1 MGTHKIDTK
10 SSSKKMYSVSWR
22 SVMAHKVRLVLTILA
37 VVLGTA
43 FVSGSMMFTNA
54 LGDTFKSVVDDEIA
68 GVDAYVVSGEEAVT
82 TDVLAGLREDSQ
94 VAKVNVNGSKSVVL
108 ANSER
113 EPYQTGAAGP
123 TMTIW
128 YNAEDTVGG
137 TNPQIVEGAQPEA
150 ENEVV
155 VNESAANNFDIKVG
169 DSLLVVDEFGQYNV
183 TVSGLYT
190 IEGASHPSINLAMTE
205 GQYLTRYAGDGTLGS
220 LLVSANGVS
229 DTELV
234 EHLEATYP
242 GLKISTGEAFAE
254 LTTNALNQ
262 VLSFVNYFLV
272 AFGLIALLVGTFII
286 ANTFSM
292 IVAQRL
298 REFALLR
305 ALGVSRG
312 QLTKSV
318 VFESVIVGAIGSA
331 LGILGGMGLVLAIQ
345 GIMNAFG
352 MELPSTSLG
361 LSTTSV
367 LVPFVLGV
375 VVTVV
380 SAWAPARKAGAV
392 RPVEAM
398 RSTETSSESSL
409 KLRTVFGLIGLAAGI
424 ALALFGA
431 LNEDPETK
439 VRAILVGFGA
449 LFVIL
454 GVFLASPALSIPL
467 VGGIGRV
474 VGAPFGEMGKL
485 AATNSRRNPRR
496 TATTAFALTL
506 GVALVTAIGMISAT
520 MRESVSDYMETES
533 KADFVATSASQAINF
548 PSEAVQ
554 TIRDTDG
561 VGATMTSGWATATVA
576 SAAAVNEAAA
586 ADGEETA
593 ASASAQADVY
603 VTTGVT
609 TADSDV
615 SQLININDAQGSMDL
630 SEAGRMIAN
639 ADYAKD
645 QGWAIGGTLSVLDS
659 AGNQVAEATLEGTYG
674 DQQTMGNVVVSAA
687 TFDNTGITPMIV
699 GVFIDGDDSVSNS
712 QLRENLENAVADYLV
727 VQIQTSEEYAGEAV
741 SAVNTIMN
749 IIYGLLGLAVVVA
762 VLGIINTLALN
773 VIERRQEIGMLRAVG
788 SQRRQIRRMILV
800 ESVQIALYGA
810 VVGMLVGLGL
820 GWCFLKVLAGQGLD
834 SISVPYSELVWLLVG
849 SGVVGVIAALWPA
862 SRAAKTP
869 PLEAITD

>member
-1 MGTHKIDTK
+1 
-10 SSSKKMYSVSWR
+10 MYSVSWR
-22 SVMAHKVRLVLTILA
+22 SVMAHKVRLVLTVLA

-54 LGDTFKSVVDDEIA
+54 LDDTFKSVVDDEIA
-68 GVDAYVVSGEEAVT
+68 GVDAYVVSDTEAVT
-82 TDVLAGLREDSQ
+82 TDVLNALREDSQ
-94 VAKVNVNGSKSVVL
+94 VAKVNVNGSKSVVV

-128 YNAEDTVGG
+128 YNADDTVGG
-137 TNPQIVEGAQPEA
+137 TNPQIVDGSQPEA

-155 VNESAANNFDIKVG
+155 VNESAAKNFDIKVG

-183 TVSGLYT
+183 TVTGLYS
-190 IEGASHPSINLAMTE
+190 IDGASHPSINLAITE
-205 GQYLTRYAGDGTLGS
+205 GQYISRYAADGTLGS
-220 LLVSANGVS
+220 LLVAANGVS

-234 EHLEATYP
+234 EHLEAVYP

-254 LTTNALNQ
+254 LTKNALTQ

-331 LGILGGMGLVLAIQ
+331 LGILGGMGLVLGIQ

-367 LVPFVLGV
+367 LIPFVLGV
-375 VVTVV
+375 VVTVA

-409 KLRTVFGLIGLAAGI
+409 KVRTIFGLIGLAAGI

-439 VRAILVGFGA
+439 VRAIMVGFGA

-520 MRESVSDYMETES
+520 MRESVSDYMTTES

-548 PSEAVQ
+548 PGEAVQ
-554 TIRDTDG
+554 TIRDTEG
-561 VGATMTSGWATATVA
+561 VGATMTMGYATAAVA
-576 SAAAVNEAAA
+576 SEVVETAPIAEAA
-586 ADGEETA
+586 GEQPA
-593 ASASAQADVY
+593 VY
-603 VTTGVT
+603 MGTILT

-639 ADYAKD
+639 ADYAKE
-645 QGWAIGGTLSVLDS
+645 QGWAIGDTLYVVDS
-659 AGNQVAEATLEGTYG
+659 QGGQLAEVTLEGTFG
-674 DQQTMGNVVVSAA
+674 EQQTMDRVLVSAA
-687 TFDNTGITPMIV
+687 TFTSNGITPTTV

-727 VQIQTSEEYAGEAV
+727 VRIQTSEEYAGEAV

-788 SQRRQIRRMILV
+788 SQRRQIRRMISV

-834 SISVPYSELVWLLVG
+834 SISVPYNELIWLLVG

>member
-1 MGTHKIDTK
+1 MGRHSIDTK
-10 SSSKKMYSVSWR
+10 SRARKIYGISWR
-22 SVMAHKVRLVLTILA
+22 SVMAHKVRLLLTILA

-43 FVSGSMMFTNA
+43 FVAGSMMFTNA
-54 LGDTFKSVVDDEIA
+54 LGDTFRGVVDDEVE
-68 GVDAYVVSGEEAVT
+68 GVDAYITQGDERVT
-82 TDVLAGLREDSQ
+82 AEVLIQLRENPE
-94 VAKVNVNGSKSVVL
+94 VAKVNVNGSKAVVL
-108 ANSER
+108 ANSDR
-113 EPYQTGAAGP
+113 EPFQTGAAGP

-128 YNAEDTVGG
+128 YNSEDTVGG
-137 TNPQIVEGAQPEA
+137 QNPQIVDGEQSAV
-150 ENEVV
+150 ENDVV
-155 VNESAANNFDIKVG
+155 VNESAAKTYGIGVG
-169 DSLLVVDEFGQYNV
+169 DSLLVVDEYGQYHVNV
-183 TVSGLYT
+183 TGLYT
-190 IEGASHPSINLAMTE
+190 VDGASHPSINLAMLE
-205 GQYLTRYAGDGTLGS
+205 GQYLQRYAADGVLGS
-220 LLVSANGVS
+220 LLASANGVS

-234 EHLEATYP
+234 DQLKATYP
-242 GLKISTGEAFAE
+242 QLSISTGKEFAE
-254 LTTNALNQ
+254 LTADALTQ

-305 ALGVSRG
+305 ALGISKG

-318 VFESVIVGAIGSA
+318 VFESVIVGVIGSA
-331 LGILGGMGLVLAIQ
+331 LGIIGGMGLVLAIQ
-345 GIMNAFG
+345 GIMNVFG

-361 LSTTSV
+361 LSASSI
-367 LVPFVLGV
+367 LVPLVLGV
-375 VVTVV
+375 LVTVV
-380 SAWAPARKAGAV
+380 SAWTPARKAGAV

-409 KLRTVFGLIGLAAGI
+409 KVRTIFGLIGLAAGI
-424 ALALFGA
+424 GLALLGA

-439 VRAILVGFGA
+439 TRAIMVGFGA
-449 LFVIL
+449 LFVIV

-520 MRESVSDYMETES
+520 MRESVSDYMTTES
-533 KADFVATSASQAINF
+533 KADFVATSATQSINF
-548 PSEAVQ
+548 PGDAVQ
-554 TIRDTDG
+554 TIRETEG
-561 VGATMTSGWATATVA
+561 VGAIMTSGWANATVT
-576 SAAAVNEAAA
+576 SGGPAAVAPGDTSAGNEA
-586 ADGEETA
+586 G
-593 ASASAQADVY
+593 VY
-603 VTTGVT
+603 GFAGLS

-639 ADYAKD
+639 VDYAKE
-645 QGWAIGGTLSVLDS
+645 QGWAIGDTLTVLDNQ
-659 AGNQVAEATLEGTYG
+659 GNQVAEVTLEGTFG
-674 DQQTMGNVVVSAA
+674 EQQTMGYVVVSAA
-687 TFDNTGITPMIV
+687 TFYNTAVTPTTI

-727 VQIQTSEEYAGEAV
+727 VRIQTSEEYAGQAV

-788 SQRRQIRRMILV
+788 SQRRQIRRMISV

-834 SISVPYSELVWLLVG
+834 SISVPYGQLVWLLLG
-849 SGVVGVIAALWPA
+849 SGIVGVVAALWPA
-862 SRAAKTP
+862 IRAARTP